1 MMPDVNSTCSSDYS
15 ATHID
20 IESCGTPGTN
30 GCQLYQ

>member
-1 MMPDVNSTCSSDYS
+1 MDVNSTCSSEDS
-15 ATHID
+15 ATHIN